1 MERMYMRSI
10 TKPALI
16 LLGLVF
22 TGNSYAHDTG
32 NCAQIESVL
41 ERLNCYDSN
50 AKVDISQAIEE
61 LELAR
66 EAALQATAALTQ
78 AQADAEAQAQIQAQ
92 IETKA
97 KADAEAA
104 NEQKV
109 AAATSAK
116 SSFFS
121 RPEEFS
127 AEFSATIK
135 VVNKDKAKIL
145 VLLSNGQTWQIQKNH
160 LVTFK
165 VDDSVVVKQGL
176 VGGYTMRVTGGG
188 SYRVKQM
195 L

>member
-1 MERMYMRSI
+1 MRSI

-78 AQADAEAQAQIQAQ
+78 AQADAEAQAQ